1 MNELLAM
8 TNYSTRYAIEEFC
21 NENNISDVDD
31 FIMTEITG
39 VINEDTTTKEWKNI
53 YRTSEEQI
61 QKINM
66 LRETTLMVLNSVLE
80 NYYTNPFP
88 PYDVQNFDLTDY
100 IMTKIV
106 SWPSEELLKMREKV
120 S

>member
-8 TNYSTRYAIEEFC
+8 TNYSTRYTIEEFC
-21 NENNISDVDD
+21 NENNISDVD
-31 FIMTEITG
+31 
-39 VINEDTTTKEWKNI
+39 NEDT

-66 LRETTLMVLNSVLE
+66 VRGTTFMVLNSVLE
-80 NYYTNPFP
+80 NYYTNPLP
-88 PYDVQNFDLTDY
+88 PYDVEEFDVKDY
-100 IMTKIV
+100 IMTNIV
-106 SWPSEELLKMREKV
+106 NNPSEELLKMREKV

>member
-8 TNYSTRYAIEEFC
+8 INYSTRYAIEEFC

-31 FIMTEITG
+31 FIKTEITG
-39 VINEDTTTKEWKNI
+39 VINEDT

-66 LRETTLMVLNSVLE
+66 VRETTLMVLNSVLE

-106 SWPSEELLKMREKV
+106 NNPSEELLKMRDKV
-120 S
+120 T

>member
-1 MNELLAM
+1 MKEMNELLGM

-31 FIMTEITG
+31 FIKTEITG
-39 VINEDTTTKEWKNI
+39 VINEDT

-66 LRETTLMVLNSVLE
+66 VRGTTFMVLNSVLE
-80 NYYTNPFP
+80 NYYTNPLP
-88 PYDVQNFDLTDY
+88 PYDVEEFDVKDY
-100 IMTKIV
+100 IMTNIV
-106 SWPSEELLKMREKV
+106 NNPSEKLLKMREKV